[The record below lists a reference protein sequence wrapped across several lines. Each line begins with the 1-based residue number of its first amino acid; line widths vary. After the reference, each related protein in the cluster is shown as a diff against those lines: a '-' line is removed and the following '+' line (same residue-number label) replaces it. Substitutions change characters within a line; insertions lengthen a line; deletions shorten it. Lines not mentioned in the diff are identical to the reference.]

1 MNVHRQWYFT
11 LLFGLILGIRG
22 GNIALWREGFPDAVQ
37 VFPYR
42 AEMLPREA
50 QEALANGISI
60 EDLSQ
65 LEELAEN
72 YLS

>member
-1 MNVHRQWYFT
+1 MKVHRQWYLT
-11 LLFGLILGIRG
+11 LIFGLILGIRG
-22 GNIALWREGFPDAVQ
+22 GSIALWREGDPDPIR

-42 AEMLPREA
+42 AEMLPWEA
-50 QEALANGISI
+50 QDALANGIPI

>member
-1 MNVHRQWYFT
+1 MKKYRQLYLT
-11 LLFGLILGIRG
+11 LILGFILGIRSG
-22 GNIALWREGFPDAVQ
+22 QIALWREGCPDPVR

-50 QEALANGISI
+50 QDALAEGIPI

>member
-1 MNVHRQWYFT
+1 MKVHRQWYLT
-11 LLFGLILGIRG
+11 LIFGFILGVRG
-22 GNIALWREGFPDAVQ
+22 GNIALWREGAAEPIR

-50 QEALANGISI
+50 QDALSRGIPI
-60 EDLSQ
+60 DDLSQ

>member
-1 MNVHRQWYFT
+1 MKAHRQWYLT
-11 LLFGLILGIRG
+11 LIFGFMLGIRG
-22 GNIALWREGFPDAVQ
+22 GNIALWRQGNPEPIR

-42 AEMLPREA
+42 AEMLPP
-50 QEALANGISI
+50 EALDALSEGIPI

>member
-1 MNVHRQWYFT
+1 MKPHRQWYLT
-11 LLFGLILGIRG
+11 LIFGFILGVQG
-22 GNIALWREGFPDAVQ
+22 GNIALWREGYPDPVR

-42 AEMLPREA
+42 AEMLPPEA
-50 QEALANGISI
+50 QDALSRGIPI

>member
-1 MNVHRQWYFT
+1 MNVHRQWYLT
-11 LLFGLILGIRG
+11 LIFGLILGIRG
-22 GNIALWREGFPDAVQ
+22 GNIALWREGDPDPIRI
-37 VFPYR
+37 FPYR
-42 AEMLPREA
+42 AEMLPPEA
-50 QEALANGISI
+50 RDALTDGIPI

>member
-1 MNVHRQWYFT
+1 MKVHRQWYLT
-11 LLFGLILGIRG
+11 LIFGFMLGIRG
-22 GNIALWREGFPDAVQ
+22 GNIALWREGLPDPVR

-50 QEALANGISI
+50 QDALAAGIPI

>member
-1 MNVHRQWYFT
+1 MKVHRQWYLT
-11 LLFGLILGIRG
+11 LIFGFILGIRG
-22 GNIALWREGFPDAVQ
+22 GNIALWRDGAADPVRI
-37 VFPYR
+37 FPYR
-42 AEMLPREA
+42 AEMLPQEA
-50 QEALANGISI
+50 QEALAGGIPI